1 MKKIKTVFIVSLFMF
16 FGMTSFAQNKIE
28 ANDLT
33 SEWTL
38 LSSKDGVELYIQS
51 GECTMGNVP
60 EAFQYGMIKLI
71 NSNSTEK
78 TVVYNIERHYSDGC
92 VGCNKTDEDVS
103 IISIPANSTITGNCE
118 NGISVLIKNPLQTMY
133 LEFNYLQ
140 LTTFK
145 IN

>member
-1 MKKIKTVFIVSLFMF
+1 MKKIKPLFIAVIFMF

-33 SEWTL
+33 AEWTL
-38 LSSKDGVELYIQS
+38 LTSKDGVEMYIQS
-51 GECTMGNVP
+51 GECSMGNVP
-60 EAFQYGMIKLI
+60 EAFQYGMIKLV

-78 TVVYNIERHYSDGC
+78 TVVYNIERYYTDGC
-92 VGCNKTDEDVS
+92 VGCNKTDEDFS
-103 IISIPANSTITGNCE
+103 IVVIPANSTITGNCK
-118 NGISVLIKNPLQTMY
+118 NGVSVLLKNPLQTMY
-133 LEFNYLQ
+133 LELNYLQ